1 MMKKIFFITTLLFSN
16 LYVLSAVQAQ
26 DTPSWYIKPKQNNSE
41 NLYGV
46 AEGASLEEATR
57 FALAD
62 AAARLMV
69 SISAES
75 NLTREENRNDVNE
88 EMRQKVRQ
96 NIEKINFSN
105 FKVTKSD
112 KIGERFF
119 VEAQIERSQFLSEQ
133 QERLGF
139 LEKQI
144 TDLDKNSLNKSPIQ
158 RRYALIKIIDLEKE
172 VELKAMILSGAG
184 QNINLKEKLA
194 KIAEFKNQLNLSSDK
209 IEFYFDENSP
219 KEITKII
226 RNSLNKEKI
235 KISQNRNISNQNQII
250 LRIKIDSRN
259 NKIYEAFM
267 TKLEIDFE
275 NLLGSN
281 VVASN
286 SIEVSGSSTLGERE
300 AYLSSLKSL
309 EELIEKEGILKILG
323 ITN

>member
-1 MMKKIFFITTLLFSN
+1 MKRIFFIATLLFSN
-16 LYVLSAVQAQ
+16 LYVFSSSQAQ

-46 AEGASLEEATR
+46 ADGASLEEATR

-69 SISAES
+69 SISSES

-112 KIGERFF
+112 KLGERFF
-119 VEAQIERSQFLSEQ
+119 VETEIERSQFLNEQ
-133 QERLGF
+133 RERLGF
-139 LEKQI
+139 IEKQI
-144 TDLDKNSLNKSPIQ
+144 ADLDKNSLNKSPIQ
-158 RRYALIKIIDLEKE
+158 RRYALIKILDLEKE
-172 VELKAMILSGAG
+172 VELKAQILAGAG

-235 KISQNRNISNQNQII
+235 KISQNRNISNPNQII
-250 LRIKIDSRN
+250 LRIKTDSRN

-281 VVASN
+281 IVASN
-286 SIEVSGSSTLGERE
+286 SIEVSGSSTLGEKE